1 MNEIYHAFI
10 SYGRAD
16 SKEFAQKLCD
26 RLTNAGFNIWFDQND
41 IPLGVNFQNQ
51 IDDGIAKSD
60 NFIFIISPHAV
71 NSPYCRKEINRAV
84 ECHKRIIP
92 LLHIEQITHATWQA
106 RNPNGTAADWQEYQ
120 TKGLDSSLTNMPP
133 EIGKINWVFFRENI
147 DDLETAYTGLIE
159 LVHSHSDY
167 VRQHTEFLVKALKW
181 SAKQKQNRYLLIG
194 EERQKAEAWLDV
206 RFDQEQPPCT
216 PSDLHCEYICES
228 LKNANNL
235 MTQVFLS
242 YSDQNR
248 EIMEK
253 ISRRLQREKI
263 TLWTNKTDIKSG
275 QNFQQEIN
283 RGIAAADNLVYLVSS
298 AALKSQ
304 DCQQKIELA
313 LAYKK
318 RIICLIVE
326 ATDLAEIPDFL
337 RALQFIDLTDWTN
350 PEYYQSQ
357 INQLIKQLKEEE
369 SYYYQHKVL
378 LVKALQWQSQNR
390 NPSILLRGYNLEHFQ
405 TWLKIAQSRQEHLPI
420 ALQIQF
426 LEASI
431 NQPATTFLEVFI
443 SYSRTDSDF
452 ARKLN
457 DALLTQGKSTWFDQ
471 ESIAYGTD
479 FKQEIY
485 RGIENSDNFLFVI
498 SPSSVNSPYC
508 AAEVAYAR
516 ELNKRLVT
524 VLYRQVETQ
533 QLHPE
538 LAKVQ
543 WIDFAQEP
551 DQFYSH
557 FSELIRTLDT
567 DRDHVHQHTKWLQRS
582 RDWQEKGKSPDLL
595 LRGSEFALAETWLEE
610 AVAEN
615 KQPLP
620 TELQA
625 AFITASRDAIQA
637 ENQQK
642 KRQTMVLRSL
652 LGLVSVCLVISI
664 AIGVEAVRQRRRAE
678 RVQEGQIYALSQYSL
693 SLTNSDREFDGLIEA
708 IRVGQLIKNR
718 DNLQPETK
726 RQFSRALRAAV
737 YRVREQTRLQGH
749 NHEVWDVIFSPD
761 GKIIATASYDNTVKL
776 WNRNGQLLSTLSG
789 HTDGIRKVDFSPDG
803 QTVLTGSFDQTIKL
817 WRLDGTIITSFPA
830 HEAAILS
837 VSFSPDGQII
847 ASASQDRTVKLW
859 NLDGTLISTLRGHT
873 GEVNSVT
880 FSPDGQ
886 TIASASDDKTI
897 KLWTR
902 DGKLQ
907 QTLRGHE
914 DLVFDVTFSPDGQ
927 TIASAGR
934 DKTVILWSRQ
944 GQLLKRFA
952 GHDASIYSVRFS
964 PDSQI
969 LATSSYDKTIKLW
982 SRQGQAL
989 QTLIG
994 HNAQIRRASFSPD
1007 GQTLASASHDKT
1019 VKLWTL
1025 DTQTRQTLTGHQDQ
1039 VNSIR
1044 LSPDGQTIASA
1055 SYDKTVKL
1063 WTRDGRLLHTLVGH
1077 SDIVWDVSFS
1087 PDGQLVASAS
1097 EDGTVRLWNL
1107 QGQLLQELE
1116 NPNASNSVS
1125 STNGVAVNAAVNA
1138 AVDAAV
1144 NAAVKV
1150 AVNSVDF
1157 SADGQTI
1164 VSADMSGNLKL
1175 WQLDGKLIKT
1185 VKGDQGAIYRVR
1197 FSPDGQIIASGN
1209 YSNTVTLWSATGE
1222 KLHLLTGHTES
1233 IYSVQFSADS
1243 QLLVSAS
1250 KDGTIKIWTRD
1261 GEERQTLI
1269 GHNTITWD
1277 ATFSPDGQIIA
1288 SGDDNHLIKLWN
1300 QNGEE
1305 LQTLLGH
1312 TAKVNGL
1319 QFSADGQTIISASAD
1334 KSIIIWTL
1342 DLDKLATLQT
1352 LNINDLMGQACDWVA
1367 DYLHYNPF
1375 VTERDRQ
1382 ICDGI
1387 TTDG

>member
-1 MNEIYHAFI
+1 MTEFYHAFI

-16 SKEFAQKLCD
+16 SKEFAQTLCD

-60 NFIFIISPHAV
+60 NFIFIIAPHAV
-71 NSPYCRKEINRAV
+71 NSPYCRKEISRAV
-84 ECHKRIIP
+84 QDRKRIIP
-92 LLHIEQITHATWQA
+92 VLHIEQISQENWQQRHPQGTAEEWQA
-106 RNPNGTAADWQEYQ
+106 YQ
-120 TKGLDSSLTNMPP
+120 AKGLNSSFANMPP
-133 EIGKINWVFFRENI
+133 EISQINWVYFRENI
-147 DDLETAYTGLIE
+147 DNLEISCTGLIE
-159 LVHSHSDY
+159 LLHHHGDY
-167 VRQHTEFLVKALKW
+167 IRQHTELLAKALKW
-181 SAKQKQNRYLLIG
+181 EEKQKQNRYLLTG
-194 EERQKAEAWLDV
+194 EERHQAETWLEV
-206 RFDQEQPPCT
+206 RFDHEQPPCLPT
-216 PSDLHCEYICES
+216 DLHCEYICES
-228 LKNANNL
+228 IKNANNL

-242 YSDQNR
+242 YSEQDR
-248 EIMEK
+248 EIMQK
-253 ISRRLQREKI
+253 FSRTLQREKI

-275 QNFQQEIN
+275 TNFQQEIN

-298 AALKSQ
+298 SALNSQ
-304 DCQQKIELA
+304 YCQQEIELA
-313 LAYKK
+313 LAYQK

-326 ATDLAEIPDFL
+326 PTDLAEIPEFL
-337 RALQFIDLTDWTN
+337 RALQFIDLTKGEN
-350 PEYYQSQ
+350 PEIYREQT
-357 INQLIKQLKEEE
+357 NQLIKQLKEEE
-369 SYYYQHKVL
+369 NYYYQHKVL
-378 LVKALQWQSQNR
+378 LVKALKWQEQNR
-390 NPSILLRGYNLEHFQ
+390 NPSILLRGYNLQHFQ
-405 TWLKIAQSRQEHLPI
+405 AWLKIAQSRQQHLPI

-426 LEASI
+426 IQASAT
-431 NQPATTFLEVFI
+431 QPDTLSLEVFI

-457 DALLTQGKSTWFDQ
+457 DALLNQGKLTWFDQ

-479 FKQEIY
+479 FQEEIY

-498 SPSSVNSPYC
+498 SPSSINSPYC
-508 AAEVAYAR
+508 AAEVEYAQK
-516 ELNKRLVT
+516 LNKRLVT
-524 VLYRQVETQ
+524 VLYRPVETE

-543 WIDFAQEP
+543 WIDFHQ
-551 DQFYSH
+551 DRGQFYSY

-567 DRDHVHQHTKWLQRS
+567 DRDHVRQHTKWLQRS
-582 RDWQEKGKSPDLL
+582 RDWEQKAQSPDLL
-595 LRGSEFALAETWLEE
+595 LRGSEFAVAESWLEE
-610 AVAEN
+610 AIAAN

-620 TELQA
+620 TELQQ

-652 LGLVSVCLVISI
+652 LGLVTVGLIISI
-664 AIGVEAVRQRRRAE
+664 AIGIEAVRQRRRAE
-678 RVQEGQIYALSQYSL
+678 TVQEGQIYALSQYSL

-708 IRVGQLIKNR
+708 IRVGQLMKHR
-718 DNLQPETK
+718 DNLQPETQ

-737 YRVREQTRLQGH
+737 YRVREQNRLQGH
-749 NHEVWDVIFSPD
+749 DHEVWDVTFSPD
-761 GKIIATASYDNTVKL
+761 GQIIATASYDNTVKL
-776 WNRNGQLLSTLSG
+776 WNRNGQILSTLSG

-803 QTVLTGSFDQTIKL
+803 QTVLTASFDQTIKL
-817 WRLDGTIITSFPA
+817 WRLDGTIIASFPA
-830 HEAAILS
+830 HEAPILS

-847 ASASQDRTVKLW
+847 ASGSQDRTVKLW
-859 NLDGTLISTLRGHT
+859 NLDGTLITTLSGHT
-873 GEVNSVT
+873 REVNSVT

-897 KLWTR
+897 KLWSR
-902 DGKLQ
+902 DGQLQ
-907 QTLRGHE
+907 HTLTGHQN
-914 DLVFDVTFSPDGQ
+914 LVFDVTFSPDGQ

-934 DKTVILWSRQ
+934 DQTVILWSPQ
-944 GQLLKRFA
+944 GQLLKRFV

-964 PDSQI
+964 PDGQM

-1025 DTQTRQTLTGHQDQ
+1025 DTQTRQTLTGHQDEI
-1039 VNSIR
+1039 NSLR

-1063 WTRDGRLLHTLVGH
+1063 WTRDGRILQTLAGH
-1077 SDIVWDVSFS
+1077 NDIVWDVSFS

-1097 EDGTVRLWNL
+1097 EDGMVRLWDL
-1107 QGQLLQELE
+1107 QGKLLQEFQDPTE
-1116 NPNASNSVS
+1116 ASSP
-1125 STNGVAVNAAVNA
+1125 A
-1138 AVDAAV
+1138 
-1144 NAAVKV
+1144 
-1150 AVNSVDF
+1150 NSVDF
-1157 SADGQTI
+1157 SADGQTL
-1164 VSADMSGNLKL
+1164 VAAYMNGSLKL

-1185 VKGDQGAIYRVR
+1185 VKGDRGAIYRVR

-1209 YSNTVTLWSATGE
+1209 YNNTVTLWSATGE

-1233 IYSVQFSADS
+1233 IYSVQFIADS
-1243 QLLVSAS
+1243 QSLVSAS

-1269 GHNTITWD
+1269 GHSTITWD

-1319 QFSADGQTIISASAD
+1319 QFSADGQKIISASAD

-1352 LNINDLMGQACDWVA
+1352 LDINDLMVRGCDWVA
-1367 DYLHYNPF
+1367 DYLQYNPF
-1375 VTERDRQ
+1375 VNERDRQ
-1382 ICDGI
+1382 ICEGMI
-1387 TTDG
+1387 MEE